1 MAMRCSRSIFST
13 ATALHRVFITPI
25 EQSNLLLTQRLPPP
39 RTIFSPSVLQTRC
52 YAGPAP
58 IERRLPHDDLI
69 ESWSIALV
77 NEDGTLS
84 PSRSKHEVLESLDRS
99 TQTLVQVAPSQPGTL
114 PICKIMN
121 KRAMREAEKAKAK
134 AARSG
139 AAAAGSKTLELN
151 WAIDQGDLRHRLEKM
166 KKFLE
171 KGLRVEIALASK
183 RKGKQATPEEAQAL
197 LKRIREV
204 VKEQGAKEMKPME
217 GQMLR
222 TATLYLGKVEQG

>member
-1 MAMRCSRSIFST
+1 
-13 ATALHRVFITPI
+13 
-25 EQSNLLLTQRLPPP
+25 
-39 RTIFSPSVLQTRC
+39 
-52 YAGPAP
+52 
-58 IERRLPHDDLI
+58 
-69 ESWSIALV
+69 
-77 NEDGTLS
+77 
-84 PSRSKHEVLESLDRS
+84 
-99 TQTLVQVAPSQPGTL
+99 
-114 PICKIMN
+114 MN

-204 VKEQGAKEMKPME
+204 VKEQGAKELKPME

-222 TATLYLGKVEQG
+222 AATLYLGKVEQG